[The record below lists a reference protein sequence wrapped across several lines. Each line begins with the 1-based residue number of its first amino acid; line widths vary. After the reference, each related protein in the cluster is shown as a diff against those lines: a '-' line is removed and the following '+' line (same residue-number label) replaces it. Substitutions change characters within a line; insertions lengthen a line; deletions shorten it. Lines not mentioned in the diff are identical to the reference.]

1 MNSIPAYLSLLSRE
15 ESTALKG
22 LLIFLVVLGHNSLV
36 MAKTGW
42 FPYLYSFHVYCFYIF
57 PFVYGADVVALKG
70 TGLWQRVWD
79 NVKKFYPLYF
89 FWCLISCGVA
99 VATHRLSFDVRG
111 FVYAVLWGNQ
121 NLLLRYCGF
130 GFLWFLPTIVAV
142 MFWRDVYFVAPKI
155 GKWCMFLLSAILWIL
170 SAVGWTN
177 FHAAGIYCPL
187 AVMQGLFFCTS
198 GILVR
203 TVLSSLPV
211 SKGTKIAAIP
221 FFILGVSFV
230 YFRRYLPA
238 SCVWLTWIIVPTITF
253 LVFYQWKDVWM
264 KSRLLKFFG
273 KYSLQI
279 YLLHIFIFYGI
290 SRAIPQTGMFGA
302 VLSFPLTLAL
312 CAGVIVVIAKMKFVR
327 WMIFSIK

>member
-1 MNSIPAYLSLLSRE
+1 MNSIPAYPSLLSRE
-15 ESTALKG
+15 ESIAMKG

-57 PFVYGADVVALKG
+57 PFVYGADVVALKKM
-70 TGLWQRVWD
+70 GLWQRVWN

-99 VATHRLSFDVRG
+99 VATHRIVWNGLG
-111 FVYAVLWGNQ
+111 FSYAVLWGNQ
-121 NLLLRYCGF
+121 PLLLQYCGF

-142 MFWRDVYFVAPKI
+142 MFWRDVYFFAPKI
-155 GKWCMFLLSAILWIL
+155 GKWCMFFLSAVLWIF

-187 AVMQGLFFCTS
+187 ALMQGLFFCTS

-211 SKGTKIAAIP
+211 SKGTKIAASP
-221 FFILGVSFV
+221 FFILGFSFV

-238 SCVWLTWIIVPTITF
+238 SCVWLTWIIVPMIAF
-253 LVFYQWKDVWM
+253 FAFYQWKEVWI
-264 KSRLLKFFG
+264 KSRLLKFLG

-290 SRAIPQTGMFGA
+290 LQAIPQRGILVA
-302 VLSFPLTLAL
+302 ILSLLLTLML
-312 CAGVIVVIAKMKFVR
+312 CVAAIVVINKTKFIR
-327 WMIFSIK
+327 KIIFP